1 MAEAAYQPPTA
12 PKNQEYGQ
20 AGQQL
25 AAQNVVPLPKSPVAS
40 KGRPRVSAQSAGA
53 EQTGGLLPGDIP
65 GLTDPTAVP
74 GEPITAGL
82 PSGPGP
88 GLEALNTAAFGP
100 QELSVLRGIF
110 LKYPNDDLRRQ
121 IEWTESNL
129 A

>member
-1 MAEAAYQPPTA
+1 MPEPAYQPAQA
-12 PKNQEYGQ
+12 PKGQEYGQ

-25 AAQNVVPLPKSPVAS
+25 AAQGIQPIAKSPLAS
-40 KGRPRVSAQSAGA
+40 PGRPRVSAGNDASAS
-53 EQTGGLLPGDIP
+53 GGVLPGDIP